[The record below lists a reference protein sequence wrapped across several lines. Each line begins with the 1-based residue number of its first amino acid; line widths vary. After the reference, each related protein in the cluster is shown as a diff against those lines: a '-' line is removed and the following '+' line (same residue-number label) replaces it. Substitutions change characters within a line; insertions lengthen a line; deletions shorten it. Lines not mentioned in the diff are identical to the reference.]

1 MHAASIAAEV
11 SEHRSTLNLPHVWDA
26 ARQAGSAGRLEM
38 FREAYLDAVRQSE
51 IIEAAPGTFADHWH
65 DLLDFKFDSGD
76 ISGGFRCLD
85 IAARLGW
92 VDLRALPL
100 FDAVRDLSACFP
112 RAFESAR
119 ALVLNAAE
127 GRSST
132 VAFDHRIVG
141 WMRLFNPGS
150 RKPAYACSAWVTIA
164 AEVLRAS
171 ERTGRSCVFVPEY
184 LATLVAFSG
193 SRTLSWHTTGRAG
206 GLMHFKPADLP
217 PYVVFD
223 PAGYSGWSS
232 LSGCGLA
239 SLDLAS
245 EEVAH
250 DFWVRHRREVLKGN
264 VSKYSQKS
272 LVALPEL
279 PADYVFVA
287 MQVADDRTQELA
299 DVPMLEML
307 DIVVRRFLGSTTR
320 VVVKRH
326 PLCRSEAVGARLT
339 QLAAGGAIVLSDAS
353 IHPLIEGSRA
363 VIAVNSGV
371 GSEAIAH
378 LKPIYLFGAADY
390 DCLAHR
396 VRCEEDFARL
406 TTPIRAAVSLAEYKR
421 FLHYYR
427 TRYQL
432 DLREPVRI
440 TEAISSFL
448 G

>member
-1 MHAASIAAEV
+1 MPSK
-11 SEHRSTLNLPHVWDA
+11 SSTFQMNLQHVWSA
-26 ARQAGSAGRLEM
+26 ARQAGSAGELAVFRGTYLE
-38 FREAYLDAVRQSE
+38 AVRLSG

-85 IAARLGW
+85 IAARLGL

-100 FDAVRDLSACFP
+100 LDEIRELYARFPPAFD
-112 RAFESAR
+112 SAR
-119 ALVLNAAE
+119 ALVLNVAE

-132 VAFDHRIVG
+132 AAADHRIVG
-141 WMRLFNPGS
+141 WMRLFNPAS
-150 RKPAYACSAWVTIA
+150 RKPAYACNAWLNIA

-193 SRTLSWHTTGRAG
+193 SRTLSWHTTGRAE
-206 GLMHFKPADLP
+206 GLTHFKPADLP
-217 PYVVFD
+217 PYVVVD

-232 LSGCGLA
+232 LSGCALS

-245 EEVAH
+245 EVVAQE
-250 DFWVRHRREVLKGN
+250 FWVRHQHEVFTAN

-272 LVALPEL
+272 LSTLPEL
-279 PADYVFVA
+279 PPDYVFVA

-307 DIVVRRFLGSTTR
+307 DIVVRRFLGSATR

-326 PLCRSEAVGARLT
+326 PLCRSEAVGTRLA
-339 QLAAGGAIVLSDAS
+339 QLSATGAIILSDAS

-390 DCLAHR
+390 DCVAHR
-396 VRCEEDFARL
+396 VRGEEDFARL
-406 TTPIRAAVSLAEYKR
+406 TTPIRPAVSLADYKR

-427 TRYQL
+427 TRYQV
-432 DLREPVRI
+432 DLREPARI
-440 TEAISSFL
+440 TEVVSRFV
-448 G
+448 GVQDV